1 MLSLIILCGISGYLL
16 GSVAGGYIVGK
27 LAGGIDVREFGS
39 KNIGTTN
46 VLRILGKKAAIFA
59 FLVDFGKG
67 IAAVYLTSLYIA
79 LLSPDTTELFLF
91 KAIAGFACIAGHNWP
106 VFLKFKGGKGVAT
119 AAGIFLVL
127 TPLAFVFSLVTM
139 LVIVAV
145 TRYVSLGSIVSAAA
159 LPFFILLQGRNALA
173 YLLLATIV
181 AGIIIIRHHSNIKRL
196 LAGREHKLGERIKVN
211 PCKS

>member
-1 MLSLIILCGISGYLL
+1 FLL
-16 GSVAGGYIVGK
+16 
-27 LAGGIDVREFGS
+27 
-39 KNIGTTN
+39 
-46 VLRILGKKAAIFA
+46 
-59 FLVDFGKG
+59 
-67 IAAVYLTSLYIA
+67 
-79 LLSPDTTELFLF
+79 
-91 KAIAGFACIAGHNWP
+91 KAIAGFACIAGHKWP

-119 AAGIFLVL
+119 AAGIFLIL
-127 TPLAFVFSLVTM
+127 TPLAFCLSLVTM

-159 LPFFILLQGRNALA
+159 LPFFILLQGRNPLP
-173 YLLLATIV
+173 YLLLAATV